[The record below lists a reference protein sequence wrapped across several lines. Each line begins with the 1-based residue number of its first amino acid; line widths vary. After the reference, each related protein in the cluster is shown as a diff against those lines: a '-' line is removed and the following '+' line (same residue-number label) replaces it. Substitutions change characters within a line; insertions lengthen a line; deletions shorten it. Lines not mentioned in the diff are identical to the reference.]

1 MIKNKKLKVTLCI
14 GIFILIGIVIVLG
27 VDYKIKKDKAEDKK
41 KERQKQLKIEKI
53 LNNIDDIYCE
63 YNFNEIEKLYDELD
77 DLNYDTTHMRELL
90 EYDKSVY
97 EAVIDYNTTL
107 KSVDEGAYGS
117 GSLREL
123 LNTLI
128 TPTKTFNTLEINQE
142 SVLGT
147 YISNVRNNLS
157 YSLFN
162 REFIENDQYDVDS
175 WITNQGYRN
184 LVKYYTGNI
193 LQIEIPKGKLSEN
206 QKEESETDTGNY
218 ENRLGNRN
226 KPLKV
231 GEQITLDF
239 KNYHLYSQMNIT
251 LKLDSL
257 VNNIATFSITLNKS
271 VNDAP
276 LTILSQADHKFT
288 DNLSLSFGKC
298 NNPKEYEFRQFTP
311 DDVVWIMDTVSI
323 GRGETKQICYDVTS
337 VEYMV
342 LVTQLSDIDN
352 PNLDDYD
359 KYLKG
364 NKSGTYYY
372 YTFFDVSDKKQ

>member
-1 MIKNKKLKVTLCI
+1 MGVY
-14 GIFILIGIVIVLG
+14 GILILIGIVIVFG

-41 KERQKQLKIEKI
+41 KERQNQLKIEKI
-53 LNNIDDIYCE
+53 INNIDDIYCE

-77 DLNYDTTHMRELL
+77 DLNYDTTLMRELL

-97 EAVIDYNTTL
+97 DAVIDYNTTL
-107 KSVDEGAYGS
+107 KSVDEGVYNS

-128 TPTKTFNTLEINQE
+128 APTKTFENLEINTE
-142 SVLGT
+142 SMLGT

-162 REFIENDQYDVDS
+162 SEFIESEQYDVDS
-175 WITNQGYRN
+175 GIVSQGYRN

-193 LQIEIPKGKLSEN
+193 LEIEIPKGKISEK

-218 ENRLGNRN
+218 ESRLGNRN

-239 KNYHLYSQMNIT
+239 QNYQLFSQMNIT

-271 VNDAP
+271 VNQAP
-276 LTILSQADHKFT
+276 LKILSKDDYGFS
-288 DNLSLSFGKC
+288 DNLSLTFGKC
-298 NNPKEYEFRQFTP
+298 SNPKEYESKPFTS
-311 DDVVWIMDTVSI
+311 DDLVWIMNTTSI
-323 GRGETKQICYDVTS
+323 GMGETKQICYDVTS
-337 VEYMV
+337 VDYMV
-342 LVTQLSDIDN
+342 LVASLSDIDN
-352 PNLDDYD
+352 PNLNDYD

-372 YTFFDVSDKKQ
+372 YTFFDVTEKNQ